1 MKPSPVTGSTVRPP
15 DAAGPIAA
23 RRIRWA
29 SDVVA
34 KLWPGRRLVG
44 STSSV
49 SPARWVGP
57 RELEPRTCGLRVRWR
72 PFRHY
77 TETCRDLRFRSGRKW
92 PNVLPAGTIRPR
104 FAPSE
109 RLAELGHGCRGCVL
123 VGVDVGFPG
132 GGQGELG

>member
-77 TETCRDLRFRSGRKW
+77 TETCRDRGFVSGESGPTDYLRE
-92 PNVLPAGTIRPR
+92 R
-104 FAPSE
+104 FAPDSPHPS
-109 RLAELGHGCRGCVL
+109 ASPSL
-123 VGVDVGFPG
+123 VTAVAAASSSGWT
-132 GGQGELG
+132 